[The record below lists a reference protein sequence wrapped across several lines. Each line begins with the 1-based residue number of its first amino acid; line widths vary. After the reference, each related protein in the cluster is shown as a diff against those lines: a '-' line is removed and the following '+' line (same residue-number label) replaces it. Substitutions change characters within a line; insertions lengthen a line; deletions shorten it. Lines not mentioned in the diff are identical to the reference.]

1 MKKKKNSWLKSV
13 EYIMGRINI
22 YKSYKLMTL
31 VNKVVNTKDFKNKTN
46 EYLF

>member
-1 MKKKKNSWLKSV
+1 
-13 EYIMGRINI
+13 MGRINI
-22 YKSYKLMTL
+22 YKSYKLMSL